1 MKRCKLT
8 LINEDADLSLST
20 DEPSINRPGMALA
33 GFFDY
38 FPNNRI
44 QIIGQT
50 EISYLESNE
59 CSKNFEE
66 ICRQGSPGII
76 VCRDLVLPEVF
87 LEVATRYKIPVF
99 SSPLTTI
106 KVINHAT
113 LFLDREFA
121 DCTSLHGCLVE
132 IHGIGVLLT
141 GMSGAGK
148 SEAAIG
154 LIERGGSLVADD
166 YVVTTVADGHLVG
179 RAKEDYMGFM
189 EMRGI
194 GVVNIANLYGSRAF
208 MPESQIDLIVNLRG
222 FEDLNEVDRLG
233 MSQQT
238 TELLGVEVV
247 TVEIPVAPGRDTA
260 RLVDVA
266 AMDFQLKDLGFDMAK
281 NFRNQLHRNLKK

>member
-1 MKRCKLT
+1 MVALRQFKTTKRESLSLKQFYEACVKRCKLT

-166 YVVTTVADGHLVG
+166 YVVTTVADGHWWGEQKRITWGLWKCVGLVWS
-179 RAKEDYMGFM
+179 
-189 EMRGI
+189 I
-194 GVVNIANLYGSRAF
+194 L
-208 MPESQIDLIVNLRG
+208 QIYTVLAPSCLKVRLI
-222 FEDLNEVDRLG
+222 
-233 MSQQT
+233 
-238 TELLGVEVV
+238 
-247 TVEIPVAPGRDTA
+247 
-260 RLVDVA
+260 
-266 AMDFQLKDLGFDMAK
+266 
-281 NFRNQLHRNLKK
+281 